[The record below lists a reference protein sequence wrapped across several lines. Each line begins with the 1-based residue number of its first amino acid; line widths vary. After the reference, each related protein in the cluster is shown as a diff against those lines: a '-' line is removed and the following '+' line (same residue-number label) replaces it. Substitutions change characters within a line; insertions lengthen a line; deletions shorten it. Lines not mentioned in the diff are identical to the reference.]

1 MKTLHIRSIS
11 AIVYVILI
19 AASILLHKSAFASV
33 LLIFN
38 LLAMQEFF
46 AMQKQR
52 SALRIPALTLGS
64 AGFVFS
70 HLVLSFGFNQEW
82 LALLLLI
89 PVILLL
95 FSLFSK
101 QENVLPDLFS
111 AIFGIAYI
119 TLPLMLLNHIN
130 LKAEGPF
137 SPIIFAMFFIIWAND
152 VFAYLTGMAIGRHKI
167 FERISPKKTW
177 EGFFGGLVASLIV
190 GYLSL
195 SLTGGIELWLWIII
209 SGLIAM
215 ASVLGDFAE
224 SLLKRTYGV
233 KDSGK
238 LIPGHGGVLDRIDS
252 LLFVV
257 PVLYVCLKII
267 NQIQ

>member
-46 AMQKQR
+46 AMQKR

-111 AIFGIAYI
+111 ALFSIAYI
-119 TLPLMLLNHIN
+119 TLPLVLINYIN
-130 LKAEGPF
+130 LKAEGQF
-137 SPIIFAMFFIIWAND
+137 SLIIFAMFFIIWAND

-177 EGFFGGLVASLIV
+177 EGFFGGLVASLIA
-190 GYLSL
+190 GYLSVNL
-195 SLTGGIELWLWIII
+195 SGGIELWLWIII

-267 NQIQ
+267 NHIQ